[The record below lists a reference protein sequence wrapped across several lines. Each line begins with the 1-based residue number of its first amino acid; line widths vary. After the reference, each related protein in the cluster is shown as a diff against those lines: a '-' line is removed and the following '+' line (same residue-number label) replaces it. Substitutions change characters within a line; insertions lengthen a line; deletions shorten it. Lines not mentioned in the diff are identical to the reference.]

1 MREERKSRTVTSGTA
16 GHDCARRPT
25 PRPHGACRLIPER
38 KVVQRASRGVAGS
51 EAPLSP
57 PRAGVAGA
65 QAGTGSELPRSPETA
80 MTYLER
86 QRVELGKSVSLH
98 ADPVGRRGIKKKQS

>member
-25 PRPHGACRLIPER
+25 PRPHGACRLVPER

-57 PRAGVAGA
+57 TRAGVAGELS
-65 QAGTGSELPRSPETA
+65 GTGRELPLSPEPAQSSLPNVT
-80 MTYLER
+80 R
-86 QRVELGKSVSLH
+86 QWRHEWP
-98 ADPVGRRGIKKKQS
+98 APPVMLSTG